1 MKKKYKIL
9 KYIII
14 IFFLIIN
21 LMAKIKNNLY
31 LKLSILKI
39 KEYYKLNN
47 KGALINKKNF
57 KKIENPKISIISA
70 IYNREKFILRFIRSI
85 QNQYFD
91 DIEILFIDDF
101 SKDNSVNLIEE
112 YQKIDKRIIL
122 IKNNKNK
129 GTLISR
135 NIGIIKSKGEYII
148 IPDPDD
154 ILSKDILETCY
165 GISKSYNFDV
175 IRFNMYSDKSFV
187 FSKISNNFKNLIYQ
201 PELRN
206 YFIYGFGYLKIN
218 DGIISN
224 KFIKRTAFIKTLNN
238 INIFYLSQFMI
249 YFEDG
254 LLNFEL
260 YRNINSLYLYK
271 KIGYYYIFNK
281 DSASSRI
288 NIKSYLK
295 CFFIYLKFIIEK
307 TKNNKYEKDIIFYYL
322 NKYIIKNEILFNIEK
337 EDIKNTEE
345 VINLLF
351 YNKFCSIKNK
361 IKLKKIKNII
371 KNLKFKNHIIS

>member
-1 MKKKYKIL
+1 M
-9 KYIII
+9 
-14 IFFLIIN
+14 
-21 LMAKIKNNLY
+21 
-31 LKLSILKI
+31 
-39 KEYYKLNN
+39 
-47 KGALINKKNF
+47 
-57 KKIENPKISIISA
+57 
-70 IYNREKFILRFIRSI
+70 
-85 QNQYFD
+85 
-91 DIEILFIDDF
+91 
-101 SKDNSVNLIEE
+101 
-112 YQKIDKRIIL
+112 
-122 IKNNKNK
+122 
-129 GTLISR
+129 
-135 NIGIIKSKGEYII
+135 
-148 IPDPDD
+148 
-154 ILSKDILETCY
+154 
-165 GISKSYNFDV
+165 
-175 IRFNMYSDKSFV
+175 IRFNMYSDKPFV
-187 FSKISNNFKNLIYQ
+187 FGEISDNFKNIIFQ

-206 YFIYGFGYLKIN
+206 YFIYGFGYLGLN

-224 KFIKRTAFIKTLNN
+224 KFIKRTTFIRAINN

-260 YRNINSLYLYK
+260 YRNTKSLYLYK

-337 EDIKNTEE
+337 EDIKYAEE

-351 YNKFCSIKNK
+351 YNKFRTIRNK

-371 KNLKFKNHIIS
+371 KKIKSKNHIT

>member
-1 MKKKYKIL
+1 MKKKNKIL

-14 IFFLIIN
+14 IFCIIIN
-21 LMAKIKNNLY
+21 LIAIIKNNLY
-31 LKLSILKI
+31 VKQNIIKI

-47 KGALINKKNF
+47 KGTLINKKYF
-57 KKIENPKISIISA
+57 KKNENPKISVISA

-85 QNQYFD
+85 QNQHFY

-101 SKDNSVNLIEE
+101 SNDNSVNLIKEN
-112 YQKIDKRIIL
+112 QKEDKRIIL

-135 NIGIIKSKGEYII
+135 NIGIIKSKGEYIV

-165 GISKSYNFDV
+165 CISKSYNFDM
-175 IRFNMYSDKSFV
+175 IRFNMYSDKPFV
-187 FSKISNNFKNLIYQ
+187 FGEISDNFKNIIFQ

-206 YFIYGFGYLKIN
+206 YFIYGFGYLGLN

-224 KFIKRTAFIKTLNN
+224 KFIKRIAFIRAINN

-260 YRNINSLYLYK
+260 YRNTKSLYLYK

-337 EDIKNTEE
+337 EDIKYAEE
-345 VINLLF
+345 VINQLF
-351 YNKFCSIKNK
+351 YNKFRTIKNK

-371 KNLKFKNHIIS
+371 KKIKSKNHIT

>member
-14 IFFLIIN
+14 IIFLIIN
-21 LMAKIKNNLY
+21 LIAKIKNNLY
-31 LKLSILKI
+31 LKLSIIKI

-112 YQKIDKRIIL
+112 YQKKDKRIIL
-122 IKNNKNK
+122 LKNNKNK

-187 FSKISNNFKNLIYQ
+187 FGKISNNFKNLIYQ

-218 DGIISN
+218 DGVISN
-224 KFIKRTAFIKTLNN
+224 KFIKRTVFIKTLNN

-307 TKNNKYEKDIIFYYL
+307 TKNNKFEKNIIFYYL

-337 EDIKNTEE
+337 EDIKKTEE

-371 KNLKFKNHIIS
+371 KNLKYRNHIT